1 MFCRRV
7 EEFLTEHGIAY
18 RGRNIAEDPEALDEL
33 MRLGVATTPVTV
45 IDGYDAVPQRAQLVA
60 WWGTEETDPEW
71 RTDAIRRPDRMAAV
85 A

>member
-1 MFCRRV
+1 
-7 EEFLTEHGIAY
+7 
-18 RGRNIAEDPEALDEL
+18 